1 MEKGLEV
8 ATMNE
13 WIFEDTKRHQYV
25 AKFEKTLL
33 DDEIKYAT
41 SKEVYNAI
49 VYEGTRA
56 EAEKAAAKMN
66 EFNGYAS
73 DVIVARK
80 PTEIEKAQV
89 FSRNNWF
96 KMRSIVLEC
105 MHGITDAEDF
115 IRFMDDVLL
124 AVPDNVVPTI
134 DELYDYFD
142 NWSDELYDRLEEESE
157 EE

>member
-1 MEKGLEV
+1 M
-8 ATMNE
+8 TE

-80 PTEIEKAQV
+80 PTEIEKAQALIL
-89 FSRNNWF
+89 R
-96 KMRSIVLEC
+96 
-105 MHGITDAEDF
+105 T
-115 IRFMDDVLL
+115 IRQV
-124 AVPDNVVPTI
+124 
-134 DELYDYFD
+134 
-142 NWSDELYDRLEEESE
+142 
-157 EE
+157 

>member
-1 MEKGLEV
+1 M
-8 ATMNE
+8 TE

-25 AKFEKTLL
+25 AQFEKTLL

-41 SKEVYNAI
+41 CKEVYNAI

-56 EAEKAAAKMN
+56 EAEKAATKMD

-73 DVIVARK
+73 GVIVARK
-80 PTEIEKAQV
+80 PTQIEEAQV
-89 FSRNNWF
+89 FSHENWF
-96 KMRSIVLEC
+96 KMCSIVSEC

-115 IRFMDDVLL
+115 ICFMDDVLL
-124 AVPDNVVPTI
+124 AVPDDVVPTI
-134 DELYDYFD
+134 NELYNYFD
-142 NWSDELYDRLEEESE
+142 GWSDELYNRLEEEE